1 MTAEKYSEIIKKVN
15 DLAKNNAIKEY
26 LEKVIEEV
34 DNDNNGYN
42 DQIITLYNSL

>member
-1 MTAEKYSEIIKKVN
+1 MTAEKYSEIIKEVN
-15 DLAKNNAIKEY
+15 DLADNNAIKEY

-42 DQIITLYNSL
+42 EQLITL